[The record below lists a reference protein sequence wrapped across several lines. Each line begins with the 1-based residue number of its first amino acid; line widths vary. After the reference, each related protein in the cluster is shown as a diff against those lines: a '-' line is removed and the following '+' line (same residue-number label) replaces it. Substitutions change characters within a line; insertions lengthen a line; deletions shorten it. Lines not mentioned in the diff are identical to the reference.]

1 MCSNEISILNKQSFT
16 LGEREISLQ
25 GSLVSAGR
33 IGSHFGFGVG
43 SLSQSLHENSDKL
56 RLDHRGGVALRRL
69 YCVQVY
75 NTYTRLI

>member
-1 MCSNEISILNKQSFT
+1 MPPSTTIKTSKQCFT

-33 IGSHFGFGVG
+33 IGSHLGVGVG

-56 RLDHRGGVALRRL
+56 RLGHSGAVEVRRL
-69 YCVQVY
+69 YCVH
-75 NTYTRLI
+75 LL